1 VNVKTLDAY
10 TTDLSTKPILPLN
23 GKRRLGCLEECVE
36 CIPPHMYVWKKRE
49 VPILVLG
56 ELHYDLIISQHTFL
70 CFSSCILTHLN

>member
-36 CIPPHMYVWKKRE
+36 CIPPHVCLEKRE
-49 VPILVLG
+49 VPIVVFG
-56 ELHYDLIISQHTFL
+56 ELHYGLIISQHTFL